1 MILVLGKARSHRAP
15 NLGYGGAESPRWF
28 DVLPENSAEDV
39 MHEWEGALLWW
50 SCQSPVAHSRGL
62 LNHLNSFHGGMFK
75 LKANLMQIH
84 SSTHSVI
91 LNVTATQYTYSLNG
105 VYRPHWLA
113 QWSHHCTRMCIPV
126 RSPGLPAYIDVTPT
140 ILVVLTMVGLFL
152 DRPYIYH
159 RYAGPS
165 VWFMVWVGQSGKV
178 WDFFSEWH
186 TV

>member
-1 MILVLGKARSHRAP
+1 MFNILGCFACCRPSRMWITFNRFLTIFEDFVLHFYLHCTHCIIP
-15 NLGYGGAESPRWF
+15 ES
-28 DVLPENSAEDV
+28 
-39 MHEWEGALLWW
+39 LL
-50 SCQSPVAHSRGL
+50 S
-62 LNHLNSFHGGMFK
+62 HLNISTEEYSGLMQ
-75 LKANLMQIH
+75 NLMQSC